1 MLPNT
6 YITAG
11 QFTTGP
17 NNSITIYET
26 ATNLEVD
33 WGLVT
38 QVNWDSS
45 TVTERRPVPLMSGIK
60 LDLIFYQGW
69 RCDFT
74 IQRTNS
80 NLDVYW
86 SNIEAQVRAG
96 APMPTWTIIQRIQ
109 ETDGTI
115 TELTFPEC
123 GITYDAAGTFA
134 NEEGVM
140 QKVSVTAPARLVE
153 KV

>member
-1 MLPNT
+1 MTPSNFLNP
-6 YITAG
+6 G

-17 NNSITIYET
+17 NNSIAIYET
-26 ATNLEVD
+26 LTNAEVD

-38 QVNWDSS
+38 QVNWDSNA
-45 TVTERRPVPLMSGIK
+45 VTERKPVPLMNGLK
-60 LDLIFYQGW
+60 TDLIFFQGW
-69 RCDFT
+69 KAEFT

-86 SNIEAQVRAG
+86 SNIEALVRAG

-109 ETDGTI
+109 ETDSTI
-115 TELTFPEC
+115 TENTFPLC
-123 GITYDAAGTFA
+123 AITYDAAGTFA
-134 NEEGVM
+134 NEEGVT
-140 QKVSVTAPARLVE
+140 QKLMVTSPARLVE